1 MDAERRNDMKILAK
15 NSFVLFFSDI
25 SNEFLANVFISFH
38 ETHVTHAVSWN
49 ESQPEFEIITQE
61 SWGQTS
67 RATLMYGSVGQ
78 GEVDFHTSG

>member
-1 MDAERRNDMKILAK
+1 MKILAK
-15 NSFVLFFSDI
+15 NSFYLFPADI
-25 SNEFLANVFISFH
+25 LNGFLANVFISFH
-38 ETHVTHAVSWN
+38 EIYIAHAVSWN